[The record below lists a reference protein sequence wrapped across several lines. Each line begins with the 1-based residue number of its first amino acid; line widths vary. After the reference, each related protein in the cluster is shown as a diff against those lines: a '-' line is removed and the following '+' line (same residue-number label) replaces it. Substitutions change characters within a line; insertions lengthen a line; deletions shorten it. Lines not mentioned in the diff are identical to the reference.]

1 MCVNPKLFIQIGEVP
16 LEIRVRGRLALRAYK
31 KALSEGRTCIKRVP
45 IMLIGQDRSGKTS
58 LAKSLKG
65 ERFNPEEDSTVGIDV
80 DPSHFKVSTEI
91 WKPGEKDEQRNV
103 ERAWSYEHHAAR
115 LVVQHLSEK
124 KSALKEES
132 LESDESELVP
142 VESVEVSVS
151 EAIVSTSC
159 ARDENMVDSCSQSE
173 EDLYPIPAASVASNT
188 SSHDSVSNSVPED
201 SLVGSDSISISQD
214 HTISDQS
221 PAGDIQTVP
230 DDVASLVE
238 VFLREDKDLEREEDI
253 YSVLW
258 DFGGQT
264 VYYTTHPLFLT
275 SRAIYLLVNDLSRP
289 LHDKAK
295 SVMKQ
300 GMFTKLQDSFRLKTN
315 ADYLDFWMSSVASLA
330 IQDKSNSKKM
340 KSDLLP
346 ELPPVFLVCTH
357 ADKPCDGGDPRE
369 LGRMVFG
376 YLQTKPYKIHL
387 HDVFVVDNTK
397 SGHELECPEVLRL
410 RQEIRAVA
418 KELPHMKEAVP
429 IKWLKFEKEMQAKKD
444 EGNKWISLEETKEVA
459 WEVCNVSDEEEFR
472 TLLNFLHDQRVLIHF
487 DDTPELSKMVVLD
500 TQWLINVFKEVITI
514 RPFDSKEKKFK
525 ELWFRLEKE
534 GVLEEPL
541 LEHVWGPLY
550 RKEDTCQS
558 LIAIMEKFSLLCSW
572 PSSGSSCGK
581 QYLVPSMLMSH
592 PPEEIMELIASAE
605 IPPLFLKFETGQVPP
620 GLFPRLVLQVL
631 QWCKQECTS
640 PEPPQLHHNFARIYR
655 SEEVNCSVS
664 LLCHISSIEVV
675 VHRGN
680 DGHEVAHRSKSAV
693 SSPVNISHDNFAC
706 EVLRQLELVL
716 ESMRR
721 EFCWLQNMKYEVSF
735 LCPVCCPGGVVNYC
749 RTHRTK
755 GCKQEECLHFWS
767 ESVLCRE
774 KKAIGCTRSAS
785 AKDNKVLVR
794 DFEPWFS
801 PTRNQVNNFIQHIT
815 VFRGD
820 FHFVKIYRK
829 LGNVVFVIRR

>member
-45 IMLIGQDRSGKTS
+45 IMLIGQDRAGKTS

-65 ERFNPEEDSTVGIDV
+65 ERFNPEEDSTVGIQV
-80 DPSHFKVSTEI
+80 DPSYVKVSTEK
-91 WKPGEKDEQRNV
+91 WKLGEKEEQQNV
-103 ERAWSYEHHAAR
+103 ERACSYQYHAAR
-115 LVVQHLSEK
+115 LIVQNLSK
-124 KSALKEES
+124 KDSVPKEGS
-132 LESDESELVP
+132 LESDQIEHLMQ
-142 VESVEVSVS
+142 
-151 EAIVSTSC
+151 
-159 ARDENMVDSCSQSE
+159 ENLNGRSQSE
-173 EDLYPIPAASVASNT
+173 DDISSLSAALVASNT
-188 SSHDSVSNSVPED
+188 TSHDSVSNSESDDLP
-201 SLVGSDSISISQD
+201 VGSGSVSISMSQD
-214 HTISDQS
+214 HTISVQQ
-221 PAGDIQTVP
+221 PAGNIQTMP
-230 DDVASLVE
+230 DDIASLAKGL
-238 VFLREDKDLEREEDI
+238 LRKGDDSEREEDM

-258 DFGGQT
+258 DFGGQA
-264 VYYTTHPLFLT
+264 VYYTIHPLFLT
-275 SRAIYLLVNDLSRP
+275 SKAIYLLVNDLSRH
-289 LHDKAK
+289 LHHKAK
-295 SVMKQ
+295 SVIKE
-300 GMFTKLQDSFRLKTN
+300 GMFEKSQDSFRGETN

-330 IQDKSNSKKM
+330 IQDKSNSKKT

-487 DDTPELSKMVVLD
+487 DDTKELRKMVVLD

-525 ELWFRLEKE
+525 ELWSRLEKE

-572 PSSGSSCGK
+572 PSSDGSRGK

-605 IPPLFLKFETGQVPP
+605 IPSLFLKFETGQVPP

-631 QWCKQECTS
+631 QWCKQECAS
-640 PEPPQLHHNFARIYR
+640 PEQPQLYQNFVRIYR
-655 SEEVNCSVS
+655 SEEVNCSVI
-664 LLCHISSIEVV
+664 LLCHMSSIEVV

-680 DGHEVAHRSKSAV
+680 GGDEVAQPSKSAV
-693 SSPVNISHDNFAC
+693 SSPVNSNHDPFAC
-706 EVLRQLELVL
+706 AVLRQLEFML

>member
-275 SRAIYLLVNDLSRP
+275 SRAIYLLVNDLSRH
-289 LHDKAK
+289 LHDEAK

-330 IQDKSNSKKM
+330 IQDKSNSKKT

-487 DDTPELSKMVVLD
+487 DDTKELRKMVVLD

-572 PSSGSSCGK
+572 PSSDGSRGK

-605 IPPLFLKFETGQVPP
+605 IPSLFLKFETGQVPP

-631 QWCKQECTS
+631 QWCKQECAS
-640 PEPPQLHHNFARIYR
+640 PEQPQLYHNFVRIYR
-655 SEEVNCSVS
+655 SEEVNCSVI
-664 LLCHISSIEVV
+664 LLCHMSSIEVV

-680 DGHEVAHRSKSAV
+680 GGDEVAQRSKSAV
-693 SSPVNISHDNFAC
+693 SSPVNSNHDPFAC
-706 EVLRQLELVL
+706 AVLRELEFML

-774 KKAIGCTRSAS
+774 KKVIGCTRSAS

>member
-1 MCVNPKLFIQIGEVP
+1 MCVNPKFFIQIGEVP
-16 LEIRVRGRLALRAYK
+16 LEIRARGLLALSAYK
-31 KALSEGRTCIKRVP
+31 KALSEGMTCIKRVP
-45 IMLIGQDRSGKTS
+45 IMLVGQDRSGKTS

-65 ERFNPEEDSTVGIDV
+65 ERFNSEEDSTVGIQV
-80 DPSHFKVSTEI
+80 DPSYINVSTEI
-91 WKPGEKDEQRNV
+91 WKPGEKEEQQNV
-103 ERAWSYEHHAAR
+103 ERACSYEHHAAR
-115 LVVQHLSEK
+115 LIVQNLSEED
-124 KSALKEES
+124 SVPKEES
-132 LESDESELVP
+132 LESDQIEHLVQAK
-142 VESVEVSVS
+142 S
-151 EAIVSTSC
+151 
-159 ARDENMVDSCSQSE
+159 DSFSQSK
-173 EDLYPIPAASVASNT
+173 DDISSLSAALVTSNT
-188 SSHDSVSNSVPED
+188 TSHDSVSNSESDDLPE
-201 SLVGSDSISISQD
+201 GSVFISMSQD
-214 HTISDQS
+214 HTISDQQ
-221 PAGDIQTVP
+221 PAGNILTVP
-230 DDVASLVE
+230 DEVASLVD
-238 VFLREDKDLEREEDI
+238 VLLRKADDSEREEDI
-253 YSVLW
+253 YTVLW
-258 DFGGQT
+258 DFGGQA

-289 LHDKAK
+289 LHHKAK
-295 SVMKQ
+295 SVTKQ
-300 GMFTKLQDSFRLKTN
+300 GMFTKLQDSFRLETN
-315 ADYLDFWMSSVASLA
+315 ADYLDFWMSSVVSLA
-330 IQDKSNSKKM
+330 IQDKSDSKKT
-340 KSDLLP
+340 KSDMLP

-357 ADKPCDGGDPRE
+357 ADKAYDGGDPRE
-369 LGRMVFG
+369 LGRAVFG
-376 YLQTKPYKIHL
+376 HLQTKPYKNHL
-387 HDVFVVDNTK
+387 HDVFTVDNTK
-397 SGHELECPEVLRL
+397 SGQETECPEVLRL

-418 KELPHMKEAVP
+418 DGLPHMKEAVP

-444 EGNKWISLEETKEVA
+444 EGNKWISLEVTKEVA
-459 WEVCNVSDEEEFR
+459 REVCDVSDEEEFR

-572 PSSGSSCGK
+572 PSSDGSCGK

-605 IPPLFLKFETGQVPP
+605 IPSLFLKFETGQVPP

-631 QWCKQECTS
+631 QWCKQECAS
-640 PEPPQLHHNFARIYR
+640 PEQPQLYQNFVRIYR
-655 SEEVNCSVS
+655 SEEVNCSVI
-664 LLCHISSIEVV
+664 LLCHMSSIEVV

-680 DGHEVAHRSKSAV
+680 GGDEVAQRSKSAS
-693 SSPVNISHDNFAC
+693 SSPVNSNHDPFARA
-706 EVLRQLELVL
+706 VLRQLELML

-735 LCPVCCPGGVVNYC
+735 LCPVCCHGGVVSYC

-755 GCKQEECLHFWS
+755 GCKQEECLHFWP

-774 KKAIGCTRSAS
+774 KKVLGCTRSAS
-785 AKDNKVLVR
+785 AQNNKVLVR

-801 PTRNQVNNFIQHIT
+801 PTRNQVNNFM
-815 VFRGD
+815 
-820 FHFVKIYRK
+820 
-829 LGNVVFVIRR
+829 

>member
-1 MCVNPKLFIQIGEVP
+1 MCVNPKLFIQIDEVP
-16 LEIRVRGRLALRAYK
+16 QEIRARGTLALRAYK
-31 KALSEGRTCIKRVP
+31 KALLEGRTCIKRVP
-45 IMLIGQDRSGKTS
+45 IMIIGQDRSGKTS

-65 ERFNPEEDSTVGIDV
+65 ERFNSEEDSTIGIDV
-80 DPSHFKVSTEI
+80 DPSHFKVTTEI
-91 WKPGEKDEQRNV
+91 WKPGEKDEQQNV
-103 ERAWSYEHHAAR
+103 EKACSYEHHIAR
-115 LVVQHLSEK
+115 LIVQNLSAEE
-124 KSALKEES
+124 SVAKEES
-132 LESDESELVP
+132 LESDQIEHLVQ
-142 VESVEVSVS
+142 VESVKTSVS
-151 EAIVSTSC
+151 EDTVSTSC

-173 EDLYPIPAASVASNT
+173 EGTYLVPAASDASST
-188 SSHDSVSNSVPED
+188 TSHDSVFNPGFEDLPVSSV
-201 SLVGSDSISISQD
+201 SISLSRD
-214 HTISDQS
+214 RTISDQN

-230 DDVASLVE
+230 DDVASFVE
-238 VFLREDKDLEREEDI
+238 VLLREDNDLEPEKNI

-258 DFGGQT
+258 DFGGQS
-264 VYYTTHPLFLT
+264 VYYTTHSLFLT
-275 SRAIYLLVNDLSRP
+275 SRAIYLLVNDLSRH
-289 LHDKAK
+289 LHHKAE
-295 SVMKQ
+295 SVIKH
-300 GMFTKLQDSFRLKTN
+300 GKFTKLQDSFQLKTN

-330 IQDKSNSKKM
+330 IQDESNSKKT

-376 YLQTKPYKIHL
+376 HLQTKPYKTHL
-387 HDVFVVDNTK
+387 HDVFIVDNTK

-410 RQEIRAVA
+410 RQEIHTVA

-444 EGNKWISLEETKEVA
+444 EGNKWISLEETKEFA

-487 DDTPELSKMVVLD
+487 DDTPELNKMVVLD

-572 PSSGSSCGK
+572 PSSDGSRGR
-581 QYLVPSMLMSH
+581 QDLVPSILMSH

-605 IPPLFLKFETGQVPP
+605 IPSLFLKFETGQVPP
-620 GLFPRLVLQVL
+620 GLFPRLVLQLL
-631 QWCKQECTS
+631 QWCKQECAS
-640 PEPPQLHHNFARIYR
+640 PEHPQLYHNFVRIYR
-655 SEEVNCSVS
+655 SEEVNCSVI
-664 LLCHISSIEVV
+664 LLCHMSSIEVV

-680 DGHEVAHRSKSAV
+680 GGDEVAQRSKSAI
-693 SSPVNISHDNFAC
+693 SSPVNSNHDPFAC
-706 EVLRQLELVL
+706 AVLRQLELML

-735 LCPVCCPGGVVNYC
+735 LCPVCCQGGVVSYC
-749 RTHRTK
+749 RTHLSK
-755 GCKQEECLHFWS
+755 GCKQEECLHFWPES
-767 ESVLCRE
+767 ELCSG
-774 KKAIGCTRSAS
+774 KKIIACTRSAV
-785 AKDNKVLVR
+785 ATTNRVLVK

-801 PTRNQVNNFIQHIT
+801 PMRNQVNNFNST
-815 VFRGD
+815 MLFGGD
-820 FHFVKIYRK
+820 FHFVKINRK
-829 LGNVVFVIRR
+829 RGNVVFVIKR

>member
-1 MCVNPKLFIQIGEVP
+1 MCVNPKLFLQIEEVP
-16 LEIRVRGRLALRAYK
+16 PEIRARGLLALRAYK

-65 ERFNPEEDSTVGIDV
+65 ERFNSEEDSTVGIHV
-80 DPSHFKVSTEI
+80 DPSYFKMSTEI
-91 WKPGEKDEQRNV
+91 WKPGEKDEQQNV
-103 ERAWSYEHHAAR
+103 VRACSYEHHAAR
-115 LVVQHLSEK
+115 LIVKNLSEEE
-124 KSALKEES
+124 SVPRQES
-132 LESDESELVP
+132 LESDRIEHLVQ
-142 VESVEVSVS
+142 VESVKT
-151 EAIVSTSC
+151 STC
-159 ARDENMVDSCSQSE
+159 AQDENMIDSCSQS
-173 EDLYPIPAASVASNT
+173 
-188 SSHDSVSNSVPED
+188 VSNSESDDLP
-201 SLVGSDSISISQD
+201 VGSVSISMSQD
-214 HTISDQS
+214 HTISDQQ
-221 PAGDIQTVP
+221 PADNIQTVP

-238 VFLREDKDLEREEDI
+238 VLLRKDDDSEREEDI
-253 YSVLW
+253 YFVLW

-264 VYYTTHPLFLT
+264 VYYTTHPLFLM
-275 SRAIYLLVNDLSRP
+275 SRAIYLLVFDLSRH
-289 LHDKAK
+289 LHHRAK

-300 GMFTKLQDSFRLKTN
+300 GMFKKLQDSFRLKTN

-330 IQDKSNSKKM
+330 IQDKSNSKKT
-340 KSDLLP
+340 KSDMLP

-357 ADKPCDGGDPRE
+357 SDKAYDGGDPRE
-369 LGRMVFG
+369 LGRTVFG
-376 YLQTKPYKIHL
+376 HLQTKPYKNHL
-387 HDVFVVDNTK
+387 HDVFIVDNTK
-397 SGHELECPEVLRL
+397 SGQELECPEVLRL
-410 RQEIRAVA
+410 RQEICAVA
-418 KELPHMKEAVP
+418 EELPHMKEAVP

-444 EGNKWISLEETKEVA
+444 EGNKWIFVEEAKEIA
-459 WEVCNVSDEEEFR
+459 GEVCNVFDDEEFT
-472 TLLNFLHDQRVLIHF
+472 TLLNFLHDQRILIHF
-487 DDTPELSKMVVLD
+487 EDTPELNKMVVLD
-500 TQWLINVFKEVITI
+500 IQWLIDIFKEVITI

-550 RKEDTCQS
+550 HKVDTCQS

-572 PSSGSSCGK
+572 PSSDGSCGK

-620 GLFPRLVLQVL
+620 GLFPRLVLQFL

-640 PEPPQLHHNFARIYR
+640 PEHPQLYHNFVRIYR
-655 SEEVNCSVS
+655 SEEVNCSVI
-664 LLCHISSIEVV
+664 LLCHMSSIEVV

-680 DGHEVAHRSKSAV
+680 GGDEVAQPSKSAV
-693 SSPVNISHDNFAC
+693 SSPVNSNHDPFAC
-706 EVLRQLELVL
+706 AVLRQLELML

-735 LCPVCCPGGVVNYC
+735 LCPVCCHGGAVSYC
-749 RTHRTK
+749 HTHLTR

-767 ESVLCRE
+767 ESELCCE
-774 KKAIGCTRSAS
+774 KIIGCTRYAG
-785 AKDNKVLVR
+785 AKRNRVLAK

-801 PTRNQVNNFIQHIT
+801 PMRNQVNNFIQHVT

-820 FHFVKIYRK
+820 SHFVKI
-829 LGNVVFVIRR
+829 